1 MSTLGPALRL
11 AAAAAR
17 LCGVTESREP
27 STGPAE
33 AAATPTL
40 PAAPA
45 EEPDA
50 AVSALA
56 AAPKPALALGN
67 RHPNLGL
74 APISLSAG
82 YPAAAEKLRAD
93 TLRISAVALE
103 ATVDADP
110 TIRARYDEAAL
121 RRLLR
126 DAELL
131 VERLSMCLASD
142 TTRWLAEYAE
152 WICPIYRRRGVPLG
166 DLAAVCKGI
175 REAVA
180 PMLSPEELEV
190 AARSLEAAIEVFKRN
205 GRLGG
210 DRHKRN
216 ALWKWMYRGV

>member
-1 MSTLGPALRL
+1 
-11 AAAAAR
+11 
-17 LCGVTESREP
+17 VTESRDP
-27 STGPAE
+27 STVPAEAAEPVPAE
-33 AAATPTL
+33 AAATPTP

-45 EEPDA
+45 EAPDA

-56 AAPKPALALGN
+56 VAPKPVVALGN

-74 APISLSAG
+74 APISRTVG
-82 YPAAAEKLRAD
+82 YPAAAEKLRTD
-93 TLRISAVALE
+93 MLRISAAALE
-103 ATVDADP
+103 ATVTADP
-110 TIRARYDEAAL
+110 TIRARYDEAGL

-126 DAELL
+126 DDELL

-166 DLAAVCKGI
+166 DLAAVCEGI
-175 REAVA
+175 HETVA
-180 PMLSPEELEV
+180 PILSPEELEV
-190 AARSLEAAIEVFKRN
+190 ATRSLEAAIEVFRRN